1 MCGASH
7 VRCVRSAQVSAEQT
21 DNRLHTAPLS
31 SGQPA
36 LTQTAISSMPT
47 LQDHSTQNTDG
58 KLFARDLVH
67 DLIPKLKIT
76 ENLVNNT
83 LLVRAEKAG
92 NDDER
97 GHYQLLRQEFE
108 LEIMM
113 IKMNLEHLLKRYA
126 REIQDVTESDGNL
139 TGPVLELDQHERF
152 AIDSARKLYERARAI
167 QTA

>member
-1 MCGASH
+1 M
-7 VRCVRSAQVSAEQT
+7 
-21 DNRLHTAPLS
+21 
-31 SGQPA
+31 
-36 LTQTAISSMPT
+36 
-47 LQDHSTQNTDG
+47 
-58 KLFARDLVH
+58 
-67 DLIPKLKIT
+67 
-76 ENLVNNT
+76 NNT

-126 REIQDVTESDGNL
+126 REIQDVADSDGNL